1 MRGKRGGEK
10 GTRPGNPE
18 GVCCLGAWRDAQPK
32 MAVDGSLG
40 SDPMEA
46 GMSGHIL
53 KVPGKH

>member
-1 MRGKRGGEK
+1 MREKGGGER

-18 GVCCLGAWRDAQPK
+18 GVCCLGAWRGARLE
-32 MAVDGSLG
+32 MAVDGSVG

-53 KVPGKH
+53 KVPGMH